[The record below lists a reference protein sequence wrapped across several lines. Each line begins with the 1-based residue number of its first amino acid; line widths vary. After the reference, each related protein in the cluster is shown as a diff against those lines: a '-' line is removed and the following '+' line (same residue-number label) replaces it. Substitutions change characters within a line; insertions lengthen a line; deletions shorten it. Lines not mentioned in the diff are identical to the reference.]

1 MLRRGIERVVVFV
14 DTSTPL
20 SLDLK
25 RGAPLQLGQ
34 IDMFLPGLFGL
45 EFEGM
50 DGQYWLN
57 KGCDVSHNLVFAD
70 GENQFWDMVQQLQHK
85 KRSGVAVTAQSHL
98 HVLPNEFW
106 GLEGGTQVE
115 VCWVYLEAVPEWH
128 QHLPQDVR
136 DLLSDPDEDL
146 FQNFPHYSTC
156 LLYTSDAADE
166 EDSVD
171 LGGRRIIKKKKKE

>member
-1 MLRRGIERVVVFV
+1 
-14 DTSTPL
+14 
-20 SLDLK
+20 
-25 RGAPLQLGQ
+25 
-34 IDMFLPGLFGL
+34 MFLPGLFGL

-146 FQNFPHYSTC
+146 FQNFPHYSTVHQNSGFS
-156 LLYTSDAADE
+156 LLQLTMEQVNLLSHLCSWVCE
-166 EDSVD
+166 Q
-171 LGGRRIIKKKKKE
+171 GGILDFVGETN